1 MDNKDLEIRFKVRC
15 EATNSFL
22 KIEKEIGKF
31 FSEISLTC
39 YLFFTKIL
47 HSSSSFIVE
56 LSYLIKPNYCMHCFI
71 IHMEYNI
78 SKDSYLFNFKKH

>member
-22 KIEKEIGKF
+22 KIEKERGKF

-39 YLFFTKIL
+39 CLLFTIIL

-71 IHMEYNI
+71 IHGI
-78 SKDSYLFNFKKH
+78 